1 MLVVWPAVSSFY
13 KVCTTPQPLGVG
25 VPWFLISGHDPLFK
39 VYGCLTAL
47 QLQLWSYRNI
57 PTGSQML
64 SCSGSC
70 KGDEQEEEGTHREHL
85 LGGWCHWQP
94 RPSKLQCS
102 QGQSEHAVSCK
113 CSLYA

>member
-1 MLVVWPAVSSFY
+1 M
-13 KVCTTPQPLGVG
+13 G
-25 VPWFLISGHDPLFK
+25 VPWFLISGHDYAARTDLPVLHKGYRLLHFVQSLGPLFK

-85 LGGWCHWQP
+85 LGGWCHW
-94 RPSKLQCS
+94 
-102 QGQSEHAVSCK
+102 
-113 CSLYA
+113 